1 MKEKIST
8 LKKLINQNTYLFLHT
23 LFTNHYSKESK
34 KLRIL
39 LFFIISITTINT
51 FSQTNFI
58 ISSFS
63 DKYKGM
69 ITLEKSLKD
78 EIIKKGKTTIIDLKT
93 NKKVIEIKSNA
104 LHVNIDKRNAIT
116 TNALKLP
123 YPDQNIIIY
132 QDFNF
137 DGINDLAILDG
148 TYSCYGSPTYQIYL
162 ETKQGLKHSPEF
174 TRLAQEY
181 CGMFKPNYKNKTIHT
196 MMKSG
201 CCRFTDT
208 YFKIIS
214 NSPKPFLIVKEDPI
228 FNNIEEGSIS
238 ISPFRKRTKT
248 TWDGNK
254 KSVEITKYIN
264 LEEEEITKITSF
276 KLIKNQKQ
284 VLLFSVNNR
293 MLYYA
298 LIKPNKTI
306 EFSYPIELS
315 LKKSDFKINKTEDKL
330 TFNNNGA
337 TYKIYNTLLQNK
349 IIKVGIIVEIN
360 GRTYDLKGDINSLT
374 GSLKNVKKIKLYN
387 VVNE

>member
-1 MKEKIST
+1 MIG
-8 LKKLINQNTYLFLHT
+8 F
-23 LFTNHYSKESK
+23 
-34 KLRIL
+34 
-39 LFFIISITTINT
+39 TTINT

-58 ISSFS
+58 INSFS

-69 ITLEKSLKD
+69 ITLEKGLKN
-78 EIIKKGKTTIIDLKT
+78 EIIKKGKTTIIDIKT
-93 NKKVIEIKSNA
+93 NKEVIEIKSNA
-104 LHVNIDKRNAIT
+104 LHVNIDKCRVTT

-123 YPDQNIIIY
+123 YADQNIIIY

-148 TYSCYGSPTYQIYL
+148 AYSCYGSPTYQIYL

-181 CGMFKPNYKNKTIHT
+181 CGMFKPNYKTKTIHT
-196 MMKSG
+196 MIKSG

-208 YFKIIS
+208 YFKII
-214 NSPKPFLIVKEDPI
+214 NNIPKPFLIVEENPI
-228 FNNIEEGSIS
+228 FNNTEEGSIS

-248 TWDGNK
+248 TWNGNK
-254 KSVEITKYIN
+254 KSIEITKYIN

-284 VLLFSVNNR
+284 VVVFNVNNR

-306 EFSYPIELS
+306 EFSYPIKLS
-315 LKKSDFKINKTEDKL
+315 LEKSDFKINKTEDKL

-337 TYKIYNTLLQNK
+337 TYKIYNTHHQNK
-349 IIKVGIIVEIN
+349 IIKIGIIVEIN
-360 GRTYDLKGDINSLT
+360 GKTYNLKGDVNSLT
-374 GSLKNVKKIKLYN
+374 GSLKNVKKVKLYN